1 MRLLKP
7 GLVYFSIAA
16 VILAT
21 AIMPAAAQSKGG
33 SLLQGTYTL
42 DRNASENADSILENV
57 SQRESPTAAQRSD
70 LAAKLE
76 APETITMSI
85 EGDRVTLETS
95 LGGAPAVFTADGVAR
110 SSRRADGSTV
120 SLKAGFSGDV
130 LTVSSLGGES
140 DYTLTFAPEDGGRS
154 MRVTRRITTPYLSET
169 VFADSIY
176 RRSDG
181 YDTTASSTNDYPVD
195 VPTDDDDE
203 GWSDSGDGVVFN
215 PQPTSGDR
223 DAVKRD
229 PNARRSPRTGTF
241 AVPSGTILSGSLDGF
256 VTTKS
261 SIEGDPFRISV
272 ESPAQYRGAVIEGYI
287 SDIERTGKITG
298 RSKITFNFESI
309 VFADGR
315 RYDFAGV
322 LQKITDADGDE
333 IKINDEG
340 EARSKSRTGETAKRS
355 GIGAGLGAIIGG
367 ILGGG
372 KGAIIGA
379 TIGAGAG
386 AGSMIPGGRDDLEI
400 GPQATLTIQS
410 TGPGR

>member
-16 VILAT
+16 VTIAT
-21 AIMPAAAQSKGG
+21 AIMPAAAQNNGG
-33 SLLQGTYTL
+33 SLLQGTYTI
-42 DRNASENADSILENV
+42 DRNASENADSIIENV
-57 SQRESPTAAQRSD
+57 SRRESPTAAQRSD
-70 LAAKLE
+70 LANKLE
-76 APETITMSI
+76 APETITI
-85 EGDRVTLETS
+85 AVEGDRVTLETS

-120 SLKAGFSGDV
+120 SLRAGFTGDV

-140 DYTLTFAPEDGGRS
+140 DYTITFAPEDGGRS
-154 MRVTRRITTPYLSET
+154 MRVTRRITTSYLSET
-169 VFADSIY
+169 VFADSFY
-176 RRSDG
+176 RRAG
-181 YDTTASSTNDYPVD
+181 TYGTTASTNGDYPSD
-195 VPTDDDDE
+195 IPDDDE

-215 PQPTSGDR
+215 PQPSSGDR
-223 DAVKRD
+223 DPVRRD
-229 PNARRSPRTGTF
+229 PNNRRTPRTGTF
-241 AVPSGTILSGSLDGF
+241 AVPSGTILTGSLDGF

-272 ESPAQYRGAVIEGYI
+272 EAPAQYRGAIIEGYI
-287 SDIERTGKITG
+287 SGIERTGKISG

-322 LQKITDADGDE
+322 LQKITDSDGDE

-400 GPQATLTIQS
+400 GPEATLTIQS

>member
-1 MRLLKP
+1 MRLLKS
-7 GLVYFSIAA
+7 GLAYFSIAA
-16 VILAT
+16 VIVAT
-21 AIMPAAAQSKGG
+21 ALVPAAAQTNGG
-33 SLLQGTYTL
+33 YLLQGTYTI
-42 DRNASENADSILENV
+42 DRNASENAEAILENV
-57 SQRESPTAAQRSD
+57 SRRESPTAAERSD
-70 LAAKLE
+70 LATKLE
-76 APETITMSI
+76 APETITISI
-85 EGDRVTLETS
+85 EGTRVTLETS

-120 SLKAGFSGDV
+120 SLKAGFTGDV
-130 LTVSSLGGES
+130 LTISSLGGES
-140 DYTLTFAPEDGGRS
+140 DYTLTFAPEDDGRS
-154 MRVTRRITTPYLSET
+154 MRVTRRITTSYLSQT

-176 RRSDG
+176 RRSDA
-181 YDTTASSTNDYPVD
+181 YDTTATITDDNPATD
-195 VPTDDDDE
+195 VPDDDD
-203 GWSDSGDGVVFN
+203 GWSDSNDSVVFN
-215 PQPTSGDR
+215 PQPSTDDR
-223 DAVKRD
+223 DPVRRD
-229 PNARRSPRTGTF
+229 PDYRRSPRTGTF

-261 SIEGDPFRISV
+261 SIEGDPFRIKV
-272 ESPAQYRGAVIEGYI
+272 ESPAEFRGAVIEGYI
-287 SDIERTGKITG
+287 SDIERTGKISG
-298 RSKITFNFESI
+298 RSKVTFNFESI

-322 LQKITDADGDE
+322 LQKITDKDGDE

-400 GPQATLTIQS
+400 GPEATLTIQS